1 MKRWL
6 GLLIG
11 CLASQSCAC
20 DTSVYEYALT
30 QWPADEYEFIVFHR
44 GGAGAK
50 AALAE
55 LRAATDG
62 AANLAVRE
70 SDQNQGRLY
79 EELLV
84 DHPAASMPWLIVRYP
99 ARPEPAGSVGQVVV
113 TTRRV
118 AWAGPLEKNTAAEW
132 LRSPARQEI
141 ARLLLTGRMA
151 VWLLLESGDRA
162 RDEAEHTLLT
172 RELAR
177 LERTLKLPEISGVTS
192 TNKIS
197 FAVMRVSRT
206 DSRERALNVMLT
218 GLGPDLAT
226 RTGEPMVYP
235 IYGRGRVLPV
245 LVGSDINE
253 TTIAKDAE
261 FITGSC
267 SCEVK
272 SENPGMELLISA
284 DWDGVLTGSAGIA
297 DFAERGAAAEKQLDA
312 TTTGTLA
319 DAADKE
325 ASPRGRSNDVWMSV
339 LAGIL
344 FVATAVWVGLSV
356 ARRKRGNGR

>member
-1 MKRWL
+1 MKRWFM
-6 GLLIG
+6 LLLV
-11 CLASQSCAC
+11 CLASLSCAC

-118 AWAGPLEKNTAAEW
+118 ASAGPLEKNTAAEW

-141 ARLLLTGRMA
+141 ARLLLAGRMG
-151 VWLLLESGDRA
+151 VWLLLESGDCA
-162 RDEAEHTLLT
+162 RDEVAHTLLT

-177 LERTLKLPEISGVTS
+177 LERTLKLPEISGVPS
-192 TNKIS
+192 TNQIL

-206 DSRERALNVMLT
+206 DSRERALNVMLA
-218 GLGPDLAT
+218 GLGPEPAT
-226 RTGEPMVYP
+226 RTGEPVVYP
-235 IYGRGRVLPV
+235 IYGRGRVLPA
-245 LVGSDINE
+245 LAGADINE
-253 TTIAKDAE
+253 TMIAKDAE
-261 FITGSC
+261 FMTGSC
-267 SCEVK
+267 SCEAK

-284 DWDGVLTGSAGIA
+284 DWDGVLTGSVGIA
-297 DFAERGAAAEKQLDA
+297 EFAERVAAAGEQLDA
-312 TTTGTLA
+312 ASTGGLT
-319 DAADKE
+319 AAVDGE
-325 ASPRGRSNDVWMSV
+325 ASHRDRSNGVWMPV
-339 LAGIL
+339 LAGML
-344 FVATAVWVGLSV
+344 LAAAAVWGGFKA
-356 ARRKRGNGR
+356 ARRKRGDER